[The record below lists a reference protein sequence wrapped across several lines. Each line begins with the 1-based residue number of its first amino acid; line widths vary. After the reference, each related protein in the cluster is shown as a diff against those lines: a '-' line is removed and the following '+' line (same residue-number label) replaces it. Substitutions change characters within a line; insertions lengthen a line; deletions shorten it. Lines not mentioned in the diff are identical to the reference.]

1 MHEFLPEQAPFKQTT
16 SNSVD
21 KTGVLGGG
29 GGVGVGLESSVLVKK
44 NLKTAVLALL

>member
-1 MHEFLPEQAPFKQTT
+1 MYEFLPEQAPFKQTT

-21 KTGVLGGG
+21 KTGVRGG
-29 GGVGVGLESSVLVKK
+29 GGVGGGLESSVLVKK